1 MKRDLDRLM
10 EKRDLD
16 AFVVTGSGRDDPAL
30 TYMTNG
36 ARLTHG
42 YVIQKR
48 GQAPVL
54 LCSPME
60 RDEAAASGL
69 TTVTLNKYDFIG
81 ILHEQGDRLAAT
93 VELYRRIF
101 ADMSVTG
108 RVGFYGQADQ
118 GRTWVL
124 FNSLNANLNDVT
136 VYGDFDTP
144 LIDEARATKD
154 DREAR
159 RVKEVG
165 RRTCAIVKRTI
176 DFLRSHT
183 VSNDVLLQ
191 ADGNP
196 LTVGRVHDQISRFI
210 AEERLVDPEGFIFSI
225 GRDAGIPHSKGQPE
239 DVMALGKTI
248 VFDIFPRE
256 AGGGYF
262 FDMTR
267 TFCLGYAPPEVADAY
282 RDVKECVGLLIEA
295 YTEGVEARHYQQMTC
310 DFFED
315 RGHPTIASDSKTE
328 TGYVHSVGHG
338 LGLAVHEEP
347 RFSDDPTNRDVLRSG
362 HIFTC
367 EPGLYYPDQGFG
379 VRLEDVIWIDNE
391 GTPVNLTDYPKDL
404 VIDL

>member
-1 MKRDLDRLM
+1 
-10 EKRDLD
+10 
-16 AFVVTGSGRDDPAL
+16 
-30 TYMTNG
+30 
-36 ARLTHG
+36 
-42 YVIQKR
+42 
-48 GQAPVL
+48 
-54 LCSPME
+54 
-60 RDEAAASGL
+60 
-69 TTVTLNKYDFIG
+69 
-81 ILHEQGDRLAAT
+81 
-93 VELYRRIF
+93 
-101 ADMSVTG
+101 
-108 RVGFYGQADQ
+108 
-118 GRTWVL
+118 VL